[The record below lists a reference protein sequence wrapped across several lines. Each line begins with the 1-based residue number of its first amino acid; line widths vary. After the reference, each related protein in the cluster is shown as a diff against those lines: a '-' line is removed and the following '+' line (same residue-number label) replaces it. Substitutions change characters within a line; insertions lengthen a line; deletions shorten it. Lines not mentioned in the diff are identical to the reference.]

1 MKHAKL
7 LLIACAGVV
16 AVTGCGQKGPLVLP
30 DKNAKIITRPAGTRA
45 AQPITPPADATP
57 GANIARAGTARLSA
71 ATSTRVHG
79 TEIDGHRDGE
89 RKIRPE
95 GFAVGHPDAAL
106 ARSLRTHHSA
116 KRLRALLRDLSTR
129 ISAAQVASY
138 SAAGSAGL
146 TAHRDFPAH
155 TTPSGHPTTRRC
167 ASFGHGSQSGILTSR
182 PR

>member
-57 GANIARAGTARLSA
+57 GQTSPVQEPHDSAPQPPPGSTAQRSTGTGTAN
-71 ATSTRVHG
+71 
-79 TEIDGHRDGE
+79 
-89 RKIRPE
+89 
-95 GFAVGHPDAAL
+95 
-106 ARSLRTHHSA
+106 A
-116 KRLRALLRDLSTR
+116 KS
-129 ISAAQVASY
+129 
-138 SAAGSAGL
+138 GL
-146 TAHRDFPAH
+146 KD
-155 TTPSGHPTTRRC
+155 
-167 ASFGHGSQSGILTSR
+167 SQSDTPT